1 MNAKELFLMLEAIG
15 DPDQLEH
22 IKIVTK
28 DGRSITG
35 VWTELDQNRIVMVQ
49 PDRDEEGQKA
59 QRMQERAKAEQ
70 SQIDQHFG
78 WDVT

>member
-1 MNAKELFLMLEAIG
+1 MNAKELFLMLEAVG

-35 VWTELDQNRIVMVQ
+35 VWTELEQNRIVMVQ
-49 PDRDEEGQKA
+49 PDRDEKEPPPVPVEADA
-59 QRMQERAKAEQ
+59 QMIIKD
-70 SQIDQHFG
+70 IP
-78 WDVT
+78 TT